1 MSDIMI
7 GWWILV
13 IAQTPEER
21 AVTDDSKEAVL
32 AKWEASLAGIDWIDA
47 LVKNGKAAQVRA
59 GGYPSRYRAC
69 ACDVLPLIA
78 SAPPAHDGLTVIG
91 DDYVMP
97 GDWSGDLTVHRD
109 RIELCPPS
117 QTLTIEV
124 WDQS

>member
-1 MSDIMI
+1 MI

-21 AVTDDSKEAVL
+21 AAGDDGVKESVL

-47 LVKNGKAAQVRA
+47 LVKTGKAAQVLA
-59 GGYPSRYRAC
+59 GGYPSRYRAV
-69 ACDVLPLIA
+69 AADVLPQIA
-78 SAPPAHDGLTVIG
+78 NGPPAHSGPTVFG

-97 GDWSGDLTVHRD
+97 GDWSGNVTMHRD
-109 RIELCPPS
+109 RIERCPPS
-117 QTLTIEV
+117 QMLTIEV